1 MVVVVGMFMVS
12 KTMNDKHFVALVSL
26 LVLLTGWLAFMLQE
40 HKNCYEVQYQQ
51 QGINKTSTV
60 CERTNK

>member
-1 MVVVVGMFMVS
+1 
-12 KTMNDKHFVALVSL
+12 MNDKHFVALVSL

-51 QGINKTSTV
+51 QGISKTSTV